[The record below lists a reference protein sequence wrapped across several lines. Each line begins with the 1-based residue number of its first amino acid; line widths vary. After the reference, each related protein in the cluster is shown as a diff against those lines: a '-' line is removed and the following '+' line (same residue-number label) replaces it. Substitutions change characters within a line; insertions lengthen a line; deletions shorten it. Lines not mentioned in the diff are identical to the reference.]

1 MNIQR
6 LIQNATSTCAAFDV
20 QCRRVLPR
28 LTPCEPDLYS
38 YWMLSPAYHFF
49 MRFSIAITSVLLGCR
64 GKQTISAGV
73 SNIKR
78 INQASLPGDA
88 LKEAV

>member
-6 LIQNATSTCAAFDV
+6 LIQNATSTCAAVDV
-20 QCRRVLPR
+20 QCRRMLPPI
-28 LTPCEPDLYS
+28 T
-38 YWMLSPAYHFF
+38 